1 MWGPRKPVADYPFDD
16 TEFAAPGTV
25 HDLSAA

>member
-1 MWGPRKPVADYPFDD
+1 VPVADYPFDD
-16 TEFAAPGTV
+16 TEYAAPGTV